1 MGSRAKGRVLVT
13 HDVRTMPDFAH
24 HRVAELWPMSG
35 VLVVPTTMPIGAAIE
50 ELSAIAAA
58 SEPDEWANR
67 VVYVPL
73 R

>member
-1 MGSRAKGRVLVT
+1 
-13 HDVRTMPDFAH
+13 
-24 HRVAELWPMSG
+24 MSG